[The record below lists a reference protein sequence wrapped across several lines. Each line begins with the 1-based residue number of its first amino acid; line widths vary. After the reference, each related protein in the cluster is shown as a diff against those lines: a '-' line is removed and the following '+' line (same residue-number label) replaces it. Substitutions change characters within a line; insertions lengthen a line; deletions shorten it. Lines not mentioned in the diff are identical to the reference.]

1 MLDRLGI
8 DRVKLVLIYIYPDLN
23 HHIYNPLARRFVE
36 SYLEHPPGETDHEII
51 VAVNSG
57 RSGCPE
63 YEQLMRPLSCDFVMH
78 DNQGKDIGAFQVL
91 SRRLDCDLMI
101 CLGAPV
107 HFCRSG
113 WLDRIR
119 NVYEQEG
126 PGLYSPWAFHE
137 PKPHVRTTAFWLP
150 PQLFRSYPHEIYN
163 GNRYEFEHGDR
174 SIYAHTKQEGLEAF
188 QVTWDGCYTKK
199 DWHQVTAS
207 STLFLDQHTDRNR
220 LQ

>member
-1 MLDRLGI
+1 MSDLKISVIYCFPDI
-8 DRVKLVLIYIYPDLN
+8 LVSTYI
-23 HHIYNPLARRFVE
+23 PLARRFVD
-36 SYLEHPPGETDHEII
+36 SYMRFPPGLCDHEII
-51 VAVNSG
+51 VVVNCG
-57 RSGCPE
+57 RDGIKDYS
-63 YEQLMRPLSCDFVMH
+63 RIFSPLSCDFVMH

-107 HFCRSG
+107 HVCRSG

-126 PGLYSPWAFHE
+126 PGLYGPWAFHQ
-137 PKPHVRTTAFWLP
+137 PKPHIRTTAFWLP

-174 SIYAHTKQEGLEAF
+174 SIYAHATLQGMGTY
-188 QVTWDGCYTKK
+188 QVTWDGCYANK
-199 DWHQVTAS
+199 DWHAVTAAN
-207 STLFLDQHTDRNR
+207 TLFLDQHTDRSK